1 MCVNFDFFSNFYQNE
16 FVSSELIKAHKNFIL
31 VIKNT

>member
-1 MCVNFDFFSNFYQNE
+1 MCVNFDSFPIFIKMNLLAVNF
-16 FVSSELIKAHKNFIL
+16 KAHKNFIL

>member
-1 MCVNFDFFSNFYQNE
+1 MCVNLIIKMNLLAVNF
-16 FVSSELIKAHKNFIL
+16 KAHKNFIL